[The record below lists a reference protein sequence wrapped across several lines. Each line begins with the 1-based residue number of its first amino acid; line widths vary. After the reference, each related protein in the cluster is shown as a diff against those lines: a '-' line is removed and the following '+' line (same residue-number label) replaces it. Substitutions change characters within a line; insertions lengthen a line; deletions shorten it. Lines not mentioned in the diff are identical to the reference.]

1 MEDFYDLLG
10 VSEDAAPADV
20 KRAWR
25 GKAREYHP
33 DVNDDARAGV
43 QFKTLRA
50 AYEVLSDET
59 KRAAYDRMGHE
70 RYVAERLDGL
80 PTAGM
85 ERRDD
90 GADAGGRWSRR
101 TAAAGADSGG
111 RSASAQSTES
121 ASASGGASNRTRSS
135 GASAGARTTGRTRTR
150 GTDRS
155 RADSTRRSRSSAD
168 AARTGAARAA
178 NRSTRAGSASAAG
191 PGAESVT
198 SSSSASRSAASASAA
213 PRSLWY
219 AWVASLFAGVA
230 YLGGLAVYL
239 RVNAAALSSF
249 AAAAEASPASALLAD
264 AGLVAPGAF
273 ALGAVGSAPG
283 PALAFPLGSAFL
295 AAVFVAFAVRFR
307 HGTAG
312 LSLYLYP
319 LGALAPLASLA
330 LGPVVAAPAA
340 GLTLALVVAAPVLTV
355 TAFLADVGR
364 TLVASN

>member
-1 MEDFYDLLG
+1 MDDFYDLLG

-90 GADAGGRWSRR
+90 GGGRWQKRA
-101 TAAAGADSGG
+101 AAAGGG
-111 RSASAQSTES
+111 SAGSA
-121 ASASGGASNRTRSS
+121 S
-135 GASAGARTTGRTRTR
+135 GASADSSADRTRSAGASARTGGRTRDA
-150 GTDRS
+150 GRS
-155 RADSTRRSRSSAD
+155 RAESTGRSRSTTGPS
-168 AARTGAARAA
+168 RTGAAHSA

-191 PGAESVT
+191 SGGAGSV
-198 SSSSASRSAASASAA
+198 SSATVSSASAASA

-219 AWVASLFAGVA
+219 AWAASLLAGVV
-230 YLGGLAVYL
+230 YLAGLAVYL
-239 RVNAAALSSF
+239 RANAAALSSF
-249 AAAAEASPASALLAD
+249 AAAVETSPASALLAD
-264 AGLVAPGAF
+264 AGLASPGAF
-273 ALGAVGSAPG
+273 ALDAAGSAPG
-283 PALAFPLGSAFL
+283 PALAFPLGAALL
-295 AAVFVAFAVRFR
+295 AAVFVAFALRFR

-330 LGPVVAAPAA
+330 LGPLVVAPAA
-340 GLTLALVVAAPVLTV
+340 GLTLALVVAVPALAV
-355 TAFLADVGR
+355 TAFLVDVGR
-364 TLVASN
+364 TLFAPN

>member
-1 MEDFYDLLG
+1 MENFYDLLG

-85 ERRDD
+85 DRRED
-90 GADAGGRWSRR
+90 GAGANGDGRWRKRADAAGGQS
-101 TAAAGADSGG
+101 AG
-111 RSASAQSTES
+111 RSAST
-121 ASASGGASNRTRSS
+121 ASASSAGRTRSS
-135 GASAGARTTGRTRTR
+135 GANAGTGTAGRTR
-150 GTDRS
+150 GTGRS
-155 RADSTRRSRSSAD
+155 RTESTRRSRSAGATDASRTDSARS
-168 AARTGAARAA
+168 ANRSARTGSA
-178 NRSTRAGSASAAG
+178 STAGSGGESAGSAAH
-191 PGAESVT
+191 
-198 SSSSASRSAASASAA
+198 SASATAA

-219 AWVASLFAGVA
+219 AWTASLLAGVV

-239 RVNAAALSSF
+239 RANVAALSSF
-249 AAAAEASPASALLAD
+249 AASLEASPAATLLGD
-264 AGLVAPGAF
+264 VGLVAPGAF

-283 PALAFPLGSAFL
+283 PALAFPAGAALL
-295 AAVFVAFAVRFR
+295 AAVFVAFAARFR

-319 LGALAPLASLA
+319 VGALAPLASFA

-340 GLTLALVVAAPVLTV
+340 GLTVALVVAVPVLTV
-355 TAFLADVGR
+355 TVFLADVGR
-364 TLVASN
+364 TLFGSE

>member
-1 MEDFYDLLG
+1 MDDFYDLLG

-25 GKAREYHP
+25 GKAQEYHP

-90 GADAGGRWSRR
+90 GGGRWQKRA
-101 TAAAGADSGG
+101 AAAGGGSAGSAAEASADS
-111 RSASAQSTES
+111 SAD
-121 ASASGGASNRTRSS
+121 RTRSA
-135 GASAGARTTGRTRTR
+135 GASARTAGRTRDA
-150 GTDRS
+150 GRS
-155 RADSTRRSRSSAD
+155 RAESTGRSRSTTGPS
-168 AARTGAARAA
+168 RTGTAHSA
-178 NRSTRAGSASAAG
+178 NRSTRTGSASATGSGGAGSASSATA
-191 PGAESVT
+191 
-198 SSSSASRSAASASAA
+198 SSASAASA

-219 AWVASLFAGVA
+219 AWVASLLAGVV
-230 YLGGLAVYL
+230 YLAGLAVYL
-239 RVNAAALSSF
+239 RANAAALSSF
-249 AAAAEASPASALLAD
+249 AAAVETSPVSALLAD
-264 AGLVAPGAF
+264 AGLASPGAF
-273 ALGAVGSAPG
+273 ALDAVGSAPG
-283 PALAFPLGSAFL
+283 PALAFPLGMALL
-295 AAVFVAFAVRFR
+295 AAVFVAFALRFR

-330 LGPVVAAPAA
+330 LGPLVVAPAA
-340 GLTLALVVAAPVLTV
+340 GLTLALVVVVPALAV
-355 TAFLADVGR
+355 TAFLVDVGR
-364 TLVASN
+364 TLFAPN